1 MKEDREI
8 IAMAVLD
15 GQLPVDM
22 LTLEEIAEINEKLF
36 DIIAKKHLPHFNKKL
51 H

>member
-1 MKEDREI
+1 MSEDREI

-15 GQLPVDM
+15 GQLPIEV
-22 LTLEEIAEINEKLF
+22 LTLEEVAEINEKLF
-36 DIIAKKHLPHFNKKL
+36 DIIARKHLPQFNMKL